1 MLMRNP
7 ENVLDKKNWTR
18 RIPFISCERNILK
31 KNYFSSSFTGKTLI
45 QEDYINFHLKKK
57 EEINMI

>member
-18 RIPFISCERNILK
+18 RIPFISCERNIS
-31 KNYFSSSFTGKTLI
+31 NYFSYSFTGKTLI

-57 EEINMI
+57 RGD

>member
-1 MLMRNP
+1 MIMLMRNP

-18 RIPFISCERNILK
+18 RIPFISCERNIS
-31 KNYFSSSFTGKTLI
+31 NYFFSSFTGKTLI

>member
-18 RIPFISCERNILK
+18 RIPFISCERNIS
-31 KNYFSSSFTGKTLI
+31 NYFSSSFGTGKTLI

>member
-18 RIPFISCERNILK
+18 RIPCERNIS
-31 KNYFSSSFTGKTLI
+31 NYFSSSFTGKTLI